1 MSGVDMRIIGVV
13 SAAVLDTTCKLRAV
27 NMRILGVDATV
38 AALDAFCT
46 QRAVDAAKAAEAA
59 EAAAAA
65 SRKESVE
72 MALASMHQE
81 SSFGGYMDKYN
92 LRP

>member
-1 MSGVDMRIIGVV
+1 MDSFTQCAIAKFLSDNGSEELVDKWN
-13 SAAVLDTTCKLRAV
+13 A
-27 NMRILGVDATV
+27 
-38 AALDAFCT
+38 DAFCT
-46 QRAVDAAKAAEAA
+46 QRAVDAAKAA

-81 SSFGGYMDKYN
+81 SSFGGYMDRYN

>member
-1 MSGVDMRIIGVV
+1 MDSFTQCAI
-13 SAAVLDTTCKLRAV
+13 ATVLDTTCKLRAV

-46 QRAVDAAKAAEAA
+46 QRAVEAAEAA

>member
-1 MSGVDMRIIGVV
+1 MDSFTQCAI
-13 SAAVLDTTCKLRAV
+13 ATVLDTTCKLRAV

-46 QRAVDAAKAAEAA
+46 QRAVDAAEAA

-81 SSFGGYMDKYN
+81 SSFGGYMDQYN

>member
-1 MSGVDMRIIGVV
+1 MSGVDMRVIGVV

-59 EAAAAA
+59 AAA